1 MRSCAYFVGF
11 GMAMEIVLNGDVYF
25 GDVKGRILHSRAKYI
40 WSDGTVY
47 EGSWEEGKMTGLRTS
62 LKAIKAT
69 I

>member
-1 MRSCAYFVGF
+1 MRSCVCFVSF
-11 GMAMEIVLNGDVYF
+11 GMAMDIDLNGDVYF
-25 GDVKGRILHSRAKYI
+25 GDVKGRIPHGRGKYT

-47 EGSWEEGKMTGLRTS
+47 KGSWEEGKMTGLWTS

>member
-25 GDVKGRILHSRAKYI
+25 GDVKGRTLHGRGKHT

-47 EGSWEEGKMTGLRTS
+47 EGSWEEGKMTGLWPS
-62 LKAIKAT
+62 LKAIKA
-69 I
+69 II

>member
-1 MRSCAYFVGF
+1 
-11 GMAMEIVLNGDVYF
+11 MEIVLNGDVYF
-25 GDVKGRILHSRAKYI
+25 GDVKGRIPHGKGKYT

-47 EGSWEEGKMTGLRTS
+47 EGSWEEGKMTGPWTS